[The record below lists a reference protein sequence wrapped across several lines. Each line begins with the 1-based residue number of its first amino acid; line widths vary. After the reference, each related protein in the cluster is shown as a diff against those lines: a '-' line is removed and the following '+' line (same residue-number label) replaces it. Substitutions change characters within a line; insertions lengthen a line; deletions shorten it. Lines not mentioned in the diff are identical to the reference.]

1 MKIFNIDEFSK
12 RIVYL
17 LMINSVIWVYLS
29 YLLAFLGREQIAENL
44 SEKIVIQIIGVTL
57 IYCVKSLFENLS
69 KHNNWPDK
77 PDYSNNIND
86 TNNINVFDDN
96 DNTPSI

>member
-17 LMINSVIWVYLS
+17 LMINSAIWVYLS

-69 KHNNWPDK
+69 KHNSWPDK
-77 PDYSNNIND
+77 PDYSNNIN
-86 TNNINVFDDN
+86 ILDDN
-96 DNTPSI
+96 DNIPNI

>member
-12 RIVYL
+12 KLVWL
-17 LMINSVIWVYLS
+17 FAINSVVWVYLS
-29 YLLAFLGREQIAENL
+29 YLLAFLGKEQIAENL

-69 KHNNWPDK
+69 KHNSWPDK
-77 PDYSNNIND
+77 SVISEYEYKND
-86 TNNINVFDDN
+86 EN
-96 DNTPSI
+96 NTPTI

>member
-12 RIVYL
+12 KLVWL
-17 LMINSVIWVYLS
+17 FAINSVVWVYLS
-29 YLLAFLGREQIAENL
+29 YLLAFLGKEQIAENL

-77 PDYSNNIND
+77 PDSINNIND
-86 TNNINVFDDN
+86 INVFDDN
-96 DNTPSI
+96 TPSI

>member
-12 RIVYL
+12 KIVWL
-17 LMINSVIWVYLS
+17 FAINSVIWVYFS
-29 YLLAFLGREQIAENL
+29 YILALLGKEQIAESL
-44 SEKIVIQIIGVTL
+44 SEKVVIQIIGVTL

-77 PDYSNNIND
+77 PIANEYEYKND
-86 TNNINVFDDN
+86 DE
-96 DNTPSI
+96 DNTPTI

>member
-69 KHNNWPDK
+69 KHNTWPDK

-86 TNNINVFDDN
+86 INTLDDN
-96 DNTPSI
+96 DNIPSI

>member
-12 RIVYL
+12 KLVWL
-17 LMINSVIWVYLS
+17 FAINSVVWVYLS
-29 YLLAFLGREQIAENL
+29 YLLAFLGKEQIAENL

-69 KHNNWPDK
+69 KHNSWPDK
-77 PDYSNNIND
+77 FDYSNNINEAND
-86 TNNINVFDDN
+86 INVLDDN
-96 DNTPSI
+96 IPSI

>member
-12 RIVYL
+12 KLVWL
-17 LMINSVIWVYLS
+17 FAINSVVWVYLS
-29 YLLAFLGREQIAENL
+29 YLLAFLGKEQIAENL

-69 KHNNWPDK
+69 KHNSWPDK
-77 PDYSNNIND
+77 SVINEYEYK
-86 TNNINVFDDN
+86 N
-96 DNTPSI
+96 DENNTPTI

>member
-29 YLLAFLGREQIAENL
+29 YVLAFLGREQIAENL

-69 KHNNWPDK
+69 KHNTWPDK
-77 PDYSNNIND
+77 PDYSNNIN
-86 TNNINVFDDN
+86 ILDDN
-96 DNTPSI
+96 DNIPNI

>member
-12 RIVYL
+12 KLVWL
-17 LMINSVIWVYLS
+17 FAINSVVWVYLS
-29 YLLAFLGREQIAENL
+29 YLLAFLGKEQIAENL

-69 KHNNWPDK
+69 KHNSWPDK
-77 PDYSNNIND
+77 PDSINNIND
-86 TNNINVFDDN
+86 INVFDDN
-96 DNTPSI
+96 TPSI

>member
-69 KHNNWPDK
+69 KHNTWPDK
-77 PDYSNNIND
+77 PDYSNNIN
-86 TNNINVFDDN
+86 ILDDN
-96 DNTPSI
+96 DNIPNI